1 MPNPLMMRG
10 RRGRDRMVVG
20 FANPCAVSV
29 VSSHHVY
36 EWRCVSRIQHYVS
49 DQVCRRLAT
58 DW

>member
-1 MPNPLMMRG
+1 MMRG

-29 VSSHHVY
+29 VSSHHVH
-36 EWRCVSRIQHYVS
+36 EWRYVSRIQHYVS
-49 DQVCRRLAT
+49 DQVCQRLAT